1 MTVTVEGSRTVSTA
15 VSTAVSSAV
24 SSAAGTAVIGR
35 TGEDLV

>member
-15 VSTAVSSAV
+15 VSTAVSSA
-24 SSAAGTAVIGR
+24 AGTAVIGR

>member
-1 MTVTVEGSRTVSTA
+1 MTVTVEGSRTVST
-15 VSTAVSSAV
+15 AV